1 MSVFTTVDAPCKK
14 GIVIPADASRIA
26 LRVMVLSE
34 EFGEQF
40 PDSAL
45 LEVDASTELL
55 PMCK

>member
-1 MSVFTTVDAPCKK
+1 MVAAPCKK

-26 LRVMVLSE
+26 LRMMVLSE